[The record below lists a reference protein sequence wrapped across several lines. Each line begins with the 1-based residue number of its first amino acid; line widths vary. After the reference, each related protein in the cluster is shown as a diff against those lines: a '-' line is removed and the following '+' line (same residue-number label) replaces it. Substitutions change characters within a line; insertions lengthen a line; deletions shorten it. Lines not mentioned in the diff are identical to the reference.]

1 MSNNVK
7 LATTFA
13 DKVFLNNLADELLEK
28 YPGSDVEIEFGQ
40 LLQEEEGNYIIKDNK
55 HFEIDLCADPM
66 YEREYDFE
74 LILEENL
81 ENDENIELKLRKK
94 FELRG
99 NDGCCLQNC
108 GQALCLAQWE
118 EEEEKEEE
126 EKEEEEEEKKEE
138 SFVEQLNSLTLAFR

>member
-1 MSNNVK
+1 MRNISK

-13 DKVFLNNLADELLEK
+13 DKVFLNSLADELLEK

-40 LLQEEEGNYIIKDNK
+40 LLQEEKGNYIIKENQY
-55 HFEIDLCADPM
+55 FEIDLCADPV

-74 LILEENL
+74 LSLEENL
-81 ENDENIELKLRKK
+81 ENDKLKLRKK

-108 GQALCLAQWE
+108 GQALCLAKWE
-118 EEEEKEEE
+118 EEEEKEEDI
-126 EKEEEEEEKKEE
+126 KEEEAEKGEEEE
-138 SFVEQLNSLTLAFR
+138 SFAEQLNSLTLAFR